1 MLLMIGGPIIY
12 DLFFKNKNEAGELAE
27 DIFKINDMLQ
37 KFKRTKEKF
46 EEDRPVEL
54 IDLQLG
60 QISGIISQIDIEAS
74 QFASNKRLEAAKKI
88 LEIEKEISD
97 IKDKNTT
104 NENDSAKKRV
114 ESSKRS
120 VVNSARINI
129 TSALR
134 TAEFDFAN
142 ENFVA
147 KIKKVSDNL
156 AQTDINARALP
167 KPLSNKDELLA
178 LQDLFKEYNTTKKAF
193 DEMFK
198 KSGDDPDLFNA
209 ENAKAYLETL
219 NKMIKPLSIITEK
232 QLKTIEIPTIKNID
246 CLLYTSDAADE

>member
-1 MLLMIGGPIIY
+1 MGSAFKTATAASGAVGTLRGTLAGIGASIKGLFGLLSRFIFGLPGMLLMIGGPIIY

-114 ESSKRS
+114 ENSKRF
-120 VVNSARINI
+120 VVNSARATI
-129 TSALR
+129 TDALK
-134 TAEFDFAN
+134 TAQFDFADK
-142 ENFVA
+142 NFVA

-178 LQDLFKEYNTTKKAF
+178 LQDLFK
-193 DEMFK
+193 
-198 KSGDDPDLFNA
+198 
-209 ENAKAYLETL
+209 
-219 NKMIKPLSIITEK
+219 
-232 QLKTIEIPTIKNID
+232 D
-246 CLLYTSDAADE
+246 CLLYTSPSPRAS